1 MATNDILAENPISMY
16 ELKAELEKIKKRDKE
31 LNFRS
36 ARTEEYLNQV
46 AALSK
51 KPSDL
56 YEKLAKLDVPRLKES
71 HLKKIIDIMPK
82 TVNDLKVVLQGYTVS
97 VSSENIKK
105 IVDIINQVG

>member
-105 IVDIINQVG
+105 IVDIINQDG

>member
-1 MATNDILAENPISMY
+1 MATNDIVAENPISMY

>member
-1 MATNDILAENPISMY
+1 MATNDIVAENPISMY

-105 IVDIINQVG
+105 IVDIINQVS

>member
-1 MATNDILAENPISMY
+1 MATNDILDENPISMY

-56 YEKLAKLDVPRLKES
+56 YEAIYLE
-71 HLKKIIDIMPK
+71 
-82 TVNDLKVVLQGYTVS
+82 
-97 VSSENIKK
+97 
-105 IVDIINQVG
+105 

>member
-1 MATNDILAENPISMY
+1 MATADILAENPISMY

-46 AALSK
+46 ALSK
-51 KPSDL
+51 KSADL
-56 YEKLAKLDVPRLKES
+56 YEKLAKLEVPRLKES

-97 VSSENIKK
+97 VSNENIKK
-105 IVDIINQVG
+105 MVDIINQV

>member
-105 IVDIINQVG
+105 IVDIINQVS

>member
-97 VSSENIKK
+97 VSRDRKS
-105 IVDIINQVG
+105 VV